1 MLVRVSPVLHHL
13 LVIVVVVM
21 GLLGLDQEQVVA
33 TVPSAGIH
41 SAMATGIRLIALA
54 THQRDGRV
62 GAIAGHALQ
71 EDGERTGELLLQL
84 ELLAE
89 GLLVSGKGEG
99 ISK

>member
-21 GLLGLDQEQVVA
+21 GLLGLDQEQIVA
-33 TVPSAGIH
+33 TIPSAGNH
-41 SAMATGIRLIALA
+41 STMATGIRLVALA

-71 EDGERTGELLLQL
+71 EDG
-84 ELLAE
+84 
-89 GLLVSGKGEG
+89 
-99 ISK
+99 